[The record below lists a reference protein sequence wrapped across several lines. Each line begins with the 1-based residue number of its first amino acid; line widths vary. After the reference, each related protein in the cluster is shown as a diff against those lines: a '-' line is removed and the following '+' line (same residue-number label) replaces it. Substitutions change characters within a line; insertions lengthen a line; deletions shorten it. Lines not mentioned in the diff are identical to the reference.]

1 MQKWCI
7 PCEVV
12 REKAAA
18 WLEEELSPAE
28 TDMIAE
34 HLDKCEEC
42 VAFFHSLEQIDL
54 TPPKLRFTTSDDYWQ
69 SMDKVLSHEI
79 DVQEKGG
86 KSKPYVMWEF
96 WVLAASALL
105 ILSWGI
111 YQYQQVSALEQLVE
125 SQQRDLERLQ
135 RTYAQPASPRAQPYV
150 MPAVHIPSRMEL

>member
-34 HLDKCEEC
+34 HLDRCEQC
-42 VAFFHSLEQIDL
+42 VAFVHSLEQIDL

-69 SMDKVLSHEI
+69 SMDKVLGHEM

-86 KSKPYVMWEF
+86 KSRPYVMWEF
-96 WVLAASALL
+96 WALAASALFQAFINSDDPTSTFVAVL
-105 ILSWGI
+105 P
-111 YQYQQVSALEQLVE
+111 ALAVISMAWLTTIRLVLPKP
-125 SQQRDLERLQ
+125 DN
-135 RTYAQPASPRAQPYV
+135 A
-150 MPAVHIPSRMEL
+150 